1 MCECKGTS
9 ERPFLIVFVEKM
21 FGQKNTATVCGKSNQ
36 LKAPARSG
44 FCHAADISIKHLL
57 SGINIAWVNH

>member
-1 MCECKGTS
+1 
-9 ERPFLIVFVEKM
+9 VFVEKM